1 MRLNI
6 AITASALCATL
17 AFGHFGVVI
26 PNTNIISDESASKLD
41 ITYKF
46 THPFE
51 QMMMN
56 MEKPNEAGVFING
69 KKTDLLGTLSEHK
82 DGENSYFTSSFDVKE
97 PGIYVFYADPKGYF
111 EPSEEKFIRHIT
123 KSVVNA
129 HGFGDGWNKPV
140 GLKAEIVPLTR
151 PYALYAGNLF
161 SAKVLYKG
169 KPAKNV
175 VVEVEFMND
184 GKKLGAPSED
194 HITSEVMTNELGE
207 FSFVMPHAGWWG
219 FAALIDDDE
228 KMSKDG
234 KEYPVELG
242 GVIWIKADNLQKVE
256 F

>member
-1 MRLNI
+1 MKLNVAII
-6 AITASALCATL
+6 AFLASINL

-26 PNTNIISDESASKLD
+26 PSKNIISDEGRAKLN

-56 MEKPNEAGVFING
+56 MDKPNEAGVFING
-69 KKTDLLGTLSEHK
+69 KKTDLSNTLKEQKDDKNSFWQSEY
-82 DGENSYFTSSFDVKE
+82 EIKE
-97 PGIYVFYADPKGYF
+97 PGLYVFYVDPKGYF
-111 EPSEEKFIRHIT
+111 EASEEKFIRHIT

-129 HGFGDGWNKPV
+129 YGYGQGWQEPL

-151 PYALYAGNLF
+151 PYGLYAGNLF

-175 VVEVEFMND
+175 MVEVEFMND

-194 HITSEVMTNELGE
+194 HTTQEVMTNELGE

-228 KMSKDG
+228 KMNKDG

-242 GVIWIKADNLQKVE
+242 GVLWIKADEYKK
-256 F
+256 